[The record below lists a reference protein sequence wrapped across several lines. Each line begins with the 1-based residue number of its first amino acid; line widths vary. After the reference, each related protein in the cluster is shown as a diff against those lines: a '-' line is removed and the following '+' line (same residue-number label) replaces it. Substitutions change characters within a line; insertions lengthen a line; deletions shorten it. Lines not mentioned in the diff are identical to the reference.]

1 MEEHD
6 PNYLGVAMED
16 STWLSKLLF
25 HWVNP
30 LMQKGYEGKIGHT
43 DDLHDLPLQLTS
55 TYQSRKF
62 NKALQ
67 TDADTIQRALRET
80 YGSYIAI

>member
-30 LMQKGYEGKIGHT
+30 LMQKGFEGKIVHT
-43 DDLHDLPLQLTS
+43 DDLHDLPVPLTS
-55 TYQSRKF
+55 IYLSRRF
-62 NKALQ
+62 NKALSA
-67 TDADTIQRALRET
+67 DADSIQRALRET
-80 YGSYIAI
+80 YGS